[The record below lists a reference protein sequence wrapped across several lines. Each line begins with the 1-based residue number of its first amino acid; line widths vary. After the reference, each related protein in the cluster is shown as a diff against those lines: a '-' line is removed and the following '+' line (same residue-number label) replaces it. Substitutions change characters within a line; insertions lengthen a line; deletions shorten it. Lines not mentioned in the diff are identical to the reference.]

1 VAELD
6 TVQDYVTKSRT
17 MLQDLISPYRFSDDE
32 LVGNLNAAIL
42 DTRRIRPDLFYQYMT
57 TPYSKTDLPFF
68 VSSSMS
74 DMVDFEPMYRMAL
87 VYHMVGYTQLQNNEN
102 VDDQRGMAFMQRW
115 TQILGGVTA

>member
-1 VAELD
+1 MAELD

-17 MLQDLISPYRFSDDE
+17 LLQDLIAPYRFSDTE

-57 TPYSKTDLPFF
+57 TPYSNTPLPFF
-68 VSSSMS
+68 VSSDMS
-74 DMVDFEPMYRMAL
+74 AMVGFEPMYRMAL

-102 VDDQRGMAFMQRW
+102 VDDQRGIAFMQRW

>member
-1 VAELD
+1 MAELD

-17 MLQDLISPYRFSDDE
+17 LLQDLISPYRFSDDE

-68 VSSSMS
+68 VSSNMS
-74 DMVDFEPMYRMAL
+74 EMVDFEPMYRMAL
-87 VYHMVGYTQLQNNEN
+87 VYHMTGYTQLQNNEN
-102 VDDQRGMAFMQRW
+102 VDDARGASFLQRW
-115 TQILGGVTA
+115 GQILQTVTA